1 MEQLKTAPL
10 DALDC
15 KNRPQRSIRRT
26 IIEDLNTLYYFTQVV
41 EHGGFAPAGRALDM
55 PKSKLSRR
63 IAQLEERL
71 GVRLIHRTSRH
82 CSLTEIGQAY
92 YQRCL
97 AMRVEAE
104 SAAEVIER
112 NRSEPQGL
120 VRISCPTA
128 LLNSWVGPMLTR
140 YMVKYPRVELFI
152 ESTNRR
158 VDLLHEGFDIA
169 LRVRFPPLENTD
181 MVMKVLSNST
191 QCLVGSP
198 VYREGLSSPA
208 SPADLN
214 GLPSVHWGS
223 AQREY
228 QWELFGPDG
237 TRALIRHAPRMVTDD
252 LLALRHAVLAGI
264 GIAHLPTVVVREDL
278 AAGRLVELVPGWTPK
293 CGIVHA
299 IFASRRG
306 LLPSVR
312 TLIDFLAEEFS
323 QSDMA

>member
-1 MEQLKTAPL
+1 
-10 DALDC
+10 
-15 KNRPQRSIRRT
+15 
-26 IIEDLNTLYYFTQVV
+26 
-41 EHGGFAPAGRALDM
+41 M

-63 IAQLEERL
+63 IAQLEDRL
-71 GVRLIHRTSRH
+71 GVRLLHRTSRH
-82 CSLTEIGQAY
+82 CTLTEIGQAY

-120 VRISCPTA
+120 VRLSCPTA

-140 YMVKYPRVELFI
+140 YMLKYPRVELFI

-158 VDLLHEGFDIA
+158 VDLIHEGFDIA

-198 VYREGLSSPA
+198 AYLERLSSPA

-214 GLPSVHWGS
+214 GLPSVHWGG

-237 TRALIRHAPRMVTDD
+237 SRALIRHEPRMVTDD

-264 GIAHLPTVVVREDL
+264 GIAHLPTVVVREDI

>member
-1 MEQLKTAPL
+1 M
-10 DALDC
+10 
-15 KNRPQRSIRRT
+15 
-26 IIEDLNTLYYFTQVV
+26 EDLNTLYYFTQVV
-41 EHGGFAPAGRALDM
+41 EHGGFAAAGRALDM

-63 IAQLEERL
+63 ISQLEERL

-104 SAAEVIER
+104 SAAELIER

-140 YMVKYPRVELFI
+140 YMLKYPLVELFI

-158 VDLLHEGFDIA
+158 VDVIHEGFDIA

-181 MVMKVLSNST
+181 LVMKVLGNST
-191 QCLVGSP
+191 QSLVGCP
-198 VYREGLSSPA
+198 VYIEHLSSPA
-208 SPADLN
+208 LPADLS
-214 GLPSVHWGS
+214 GLPSLHWGA

-228 QWELFGPDG
+228 QWELFGPDAA
-237 TRALIRHAPRMVTDD
+237 TALIRHHPRLVTDD
-252 LLALRHAVLAGI
+252 LIALRQAVLAGV

-278 AAGRLVELVPGWTPK
+278 AAGRLVELVPGWAPR

-299 IFASRRG
+299 IFPSRRG

-312 TLIDFLAEEFS
+312 TLIDFLGEEFS
-323 QSDMA
+323 RSDIA

>member
-1 MEQLKTAPL
+1 M
-10 DALDC
+10 
-15 KNRPQRSIRRT
+15 
-26 IIEDLNTLYYFTQVV
+26 IEDLNTLYYFTQVV
-41 EHGGFAPAGRALDM
+41 EHHGFAAAGRALDM

-140 YMVKYPRVELFI
+140 YMIRYPQVELFI

-158 VDLLHEGFDIA
+158 VDLIHEGFDIA
-169 LRVRFPPLENTD
+169 LRVRFPPLEDTD
-181 MVMKVLSNST
+181 MVMKVLGKST

-198 VYREGLSSPA
+198 IFRERLSSPA

-214 GLPSVHWGS
+214 GLPSLHWGA

-228 QWELFGPDG
+228 QWELSGPDG
-237 TRALIRHAPRMVTDD
+237 ASALIRHAPRMVTDD
-252 LLALRHAVLAGI
+252 LLVLRQAALAGI
-264 GIAHLPTVVVREDL
+264 GIAHLPHVLVRDDL
-278 AAGRLVELVPGWTPK
+278 AAGQLVELVPGWAPK

>member
-1 MEQLKTAPL
+1 MV
-10 DALDC
+10 
-15 KNRPQRSIRRT
+15 
-26 IIEDLNTLYYFTQVV
+26 EDLNTLYYFTQVV
-41 EHGGFAPAGRALDM
+41 EHGGFAAAGRALDM

-63 IAQLEERL
+63 IAELEERL
-71 GVRLIHRTSRH
+71 GVRLLHRTSRQ

-104 SAAEVIER
+104 SAAELIER

-128 LLNSWVGPMLTR
+128 LLNSWVGPMLSR
-140 YMVKYPRVELFI
+140 YMLKYPLVELFI

-158 VDLLHEGFDIA
+158 VDLIHEGFDIA

-181 MVMKVLSNST
+181 MVMKVLANST

-198 VYREGLSSPA
+198 AFVERLSTPA
-208 SPADLN
+208 SPADLS
-214 GLPSVHWGS
+214 GLPSLHWGA

-228 QWELFGPDG
+228 QWELLGANG
-237 TRALIRHAPRMVTDD
+237 ASAVIRHSPRMVTDD
-252 LLALRHAVLAGI
+252 LLALRHAVLEGI
-264 GIAHLPTVVVREDL
+264 GVAHLPTVVVREDI
-278 AAGRLVELVPGWTPK
+278 AAGRLVELVPGWAPK

-299 IFASRRG
+299 IFPSRRG

-312 TLIDFLAEEFS
+312 ALIDFLGEEFS
-323 QSDMA
+323 YADIA

>member
-1 MEQLKTAPL
+1 M
-10 DALDC
+10 
-15 KNRPQRSIRRT
+15 
-26 IIEDLNTLYYFTQVV
+26 EDLNTLYYFTQVV
-41 EHGGFAPAGRALDM
+41 EHGGFAAAGRALDM

-63 IAQLEERL
+63 ISQLEERL

-104 SAAEVIER
+104 SAAELIER

-120 VRISCPTA
+120 VRLSCPTA
-128 LLNSWVGPMLTR
+128 LLNSWVGPMLAR
-140 YMVKYPRVELFI
+140 YMLKYPLVELFI

-158 VDLLHEGFDIA
+158 VDLIHEGFDIA

-181 MVMKVLSNST
+181 LVMKVLGNST

-198 VYREGLSSPA
+198 DFLARLSTPA
-208 SPADLN
+208 SPADLS
-214 GLPSVHWGS
+214 GLPSLHWGA

-228 QWELFGPDG
+228 QWELFGPD
-237 TRALIRHAPRMVTDD
+237 AASAVIRHRPRMVTDD
-252 LLALRHAVLAGI
+252 LIALRTAVIAGI
-264 GIAHLPTVVVREDL
+264 GIAHLPSVVVREDV
-278 AAGRLVELVPGWTPK
+278 AAGTLVELVPDWRPK

-299 IFASRRG
+299 IFPSRRG

-312 TLIDFLAEEFS
+312 TLIDFLGEEFS
-323 QSDMA
+323 RSDIA